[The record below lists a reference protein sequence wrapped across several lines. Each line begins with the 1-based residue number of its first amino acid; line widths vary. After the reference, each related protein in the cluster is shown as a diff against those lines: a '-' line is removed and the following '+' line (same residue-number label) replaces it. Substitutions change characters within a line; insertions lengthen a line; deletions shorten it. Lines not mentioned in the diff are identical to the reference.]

1 MSELPLELR
10 NEQGTRLTSALLVL
24 ANMLPIA
31 GVLFAGW
38 DVGTIVLLFW
48 AENLVIGSLQLIKL
62 LSHPNRGGLPMAL
75 FFTVHYGGFTAA
87 HGLFIFSLFSLR
99 ESLLGDSAGS
109 PHTDLPASLL
119 SLLSHALSN
128 LPSLWLL
135 GLLALILSHAGSLLL
150 HYFLQGERLR
160 TPLAEL
166 MSAPYRRV
174 VVLHV
179 AIILGGVGIEALG
192 SPLPLLVLLVLLKV
206 VLDLRAHRRSHR
218 HAAAAPAA

>member
-1 MSELPLELR
+1 MTELTR
-10 NEQGTRLTSALLVL
+10 DSSNSGGTRLSSALLVL
-24 ANMLPIA
+24 ANLLPIA

-38 DVGTIVLLFW
+38 DVGAIVLLFW
-48 AENLVIGSLQLIKL
+48 AENLIIGVLQLLKMI
-62 LSHPNRGGLPMAL
+62 SHPNRGGLPMAL

-99 ESLLGDSAGS
+99 DALFGPGVL
-109 PHTDLPASLL
+109 LPASDSPASWF
-119 SLLSHALSN
+119 SLLSEALSN
-128 LPSLWLL
+128 LPGLWLL
-135 GLLALILSHAGSLLL
+135 GLLALVLSHTGSLVL
-150 HYFLQGERLR
+150 HYFLQGERQR
-160 TPLAEL
+160 TPLPEL

-192 SPLPLLVLLVLLKV
+192 SPLPLLVLLVLLKI

-218 HAAAAPAA
+218 PAAASPQT